1 MPKLAEYKKKRKFSA
16 TPEPRGAEDRKG
28 GHIFVVQRHDATR
41 LHYDF
46 RLEVDGVLKSWAV
59 PKGPPMEPNEK
70 RLAVHVEDHPVEYAK
85 FAGQIPKGNYGAG
98 EVRIWDHGTFEPE
111 GPESASDQIKHG
123 EIKFKLFGERL
134 KGSYVLVKMKNSV
147 KQNEWLFIRHK
158 DRAPGEEVKPTG
170 GPVQIYGKA
179 PVYPPAKPA
188 AAKGEA
194 AGGGSKSK
202 SMRGAAD
209 KEEAKALPRPKGRRG
224 TWMDGQEDAAGLE
237 LIDPSTL
244 KGVIATPMPRSA
256 DAMLAALEEKSFS
269 DPEWLFEIK
278 WDGQRTLAF
287 LSKGD
292 VELRSRDRKSVV

>member
-1 MPKLAEYKKKRKFSA
+1 MAKLAEYKKKRKFSA
-16 TPEPRGAEDRKG
+16 TPEPQGAQERGA

-111 GPESASDQIKHG
+111 GPGSASEQIKNG
-123 EIKFKLFGERL
+123 EIKFRLFGERL
-134 KGSYVLVKMKNSV
+134 KGSYVLVKMKNSQ

-158 DRAPGEEVKPTG
+158 DRLPGEEVKPSG
-170 GPVQIYGKA
+170 GPVQVYGAA
-179 PVYPPAKPA
+179 PLYPPPKPMAKT
-188 AAKGEA
+188 GT
-194 AGGGSKSK
+194 
-202 SMRGAAD
+202 D
-209 KEEAKALPRPKGRRG
+209 KATESVAKAKESSARAKKLEPKTLPRPKGRRG
-224 TWMDGQEDAAGLE
+224 TWMDGQEEPAELA

-244 KGVIATPMPRSA
+244 KGAVEALMPRSV
-256 DAMLAALEEKSFS
+256 DAALA
-269 DPEWLFEIK
+269 L
-278 WDGQRTLAF
+278 
-287 LSKGD
+287 
-292 VELRSRDRKSVV
+292 